1 VHRSIHDFA
10 LRTITREDIAD
21 RSVLEVGARDINGTL
36 RPFIQSLG
44 ASSYRGTDKHP
55 GPGVDTVIDAADLAD
70 YYGEESFDVV
80 ICTETLEHIKDVPAA
95 MRSMKRVLRT
105 GGLLIITA
113 RSPGFPRH
121 GYPEDY
127 WRFTRE
133 HAMNLVND
141 MILELAE
148 DDYQDPGFFLR
159 ARKPERFQELPLPAV
174 WAEKAP

>member
-1 VHRSIHDFA
+1 MHQSVKDFA
-10 LRTITREDIAD
+10 LRTISRIDIAD

-36 RPFIQSLG
+36 RPFIESFG
-44 ASSYRGTDKHP
+44 PSTYTGTDKHP
-55 GPGVDTVIDAADLAD
+55 GPGVDTVMNAADLAD

-80 ICTETLEHIKDVPAA
+80 ICTETLEHIEDVPAA
-95 MRSMKRVLRT
+95 IRSMKRVLRT

-133 HAMNLVND
+133 HAMNLVHD
-141 MILELAE
+141 MVLERIE
-148 DDYQDPGFFLR
+148 DDYEDPGFFLR
-159 ARKPERFQELPLPAV
+159 ARKPEGFQELPLPAE
-174 WAEKAP
+174 WAEEAP